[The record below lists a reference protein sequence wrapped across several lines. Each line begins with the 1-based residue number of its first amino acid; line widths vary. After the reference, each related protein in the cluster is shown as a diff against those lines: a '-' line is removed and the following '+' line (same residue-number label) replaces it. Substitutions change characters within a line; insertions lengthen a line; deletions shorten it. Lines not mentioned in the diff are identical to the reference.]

1 MKHLKVG
8 LRIWIAI
15 SSIFGFLAGWVMLG
29 HSPKP
34 AQAAQAVSVEVQP
47 VALPTLAPLPDFSQ
61 PNAAIQ
67 PLQPMPQTSFFMPRL
82 RTGGS

>member
-1 MKHLKVG
+1 MKHLKVA

-15 SSIFGFLAGWVMLG
+15 SSLFGFLGGWILLG

-34 AQAAQAVSVEVQP
+34 VQMAQAVSMAMQP
-47 VALPTLAPLPDFSQ
+47 AALPTLPPLPDFSQ
-61 PNAAIQ
+61 PGAVVQ
-67 PLQPMPQTSFFMPRL
+67 PLQALPQASFFSPRL